1 MPESRHLLLQD
12 TALRYFHE
20 VAQCGSLTEASARL
34 HVAASAIS
42 RQIAALEARLG
53 TPLFE
58 RHPRGMVLNAA
69 GEILADHARR
79 AGLDAERALDEIK
92 ALQGLRSG
100 KVRIAS
106 SDAFAS
112 EFLPRLC
119 AAFQREHS
127 GIVFEVTVLP
137 THEVSGAVRTGMAD
151 IGLCFSRAPEPGI
164 AVACRVAAPVLALVA
179 SSHELAHGRSVSL
192 ARLVRYPLALTPPS
206 TAVRQLLDA
215 ACSRQGLM
223 LAPALESNHG
233 KTLLNFAAQG
243 AAVAVASEIAARDMV
258 ATGALVAVPLSDRGM
273 DLRDIEVQTLAGR
286 TLPHAAQSFLEL
298 LQLRLPAAW

>member
-1 MPESRHLLLQD
+1 MPDTRHLLLQD

-42 RQIAALEARLG
+42 RQIAALEGLLG

-69 GEILADHARR
+69 GEILADHVRR
-79 AGLDAERALDEIK
+79 AGLDAERALGEIE

-100 KVRIAS
+100 RVRIAS
-106 SDAFAS
+106 SDAFAN

-119 AAFQREHS
+119 AAFQREHA
-127 GIVFEVTVLP
+127 GIVFEVMVLP
-137 THEVSGAVRTGMAD
+137 TPAVPEAVRSGTAD
-151 IGLCFSRAPEPGI
+151 IGLCFSRAPEKGI
-164 AVACRVAAPVLALVA
+164 AVACRVAAPLVALVA
-179 SSHELAHGRSVSL
+179 PGHALAQARRLSL
-192 ARLVRYPLALTPPS
+192 AQLVRHPLALTPAD

-223 LAPALESNHG
+223 LMPVMESNHG

-243 AAVAVASEIAARDMV
+243 AAVAVASEIAARHMV
-258 ATGALVAVPLSDRGM
+258 ATGALVAVALSDRGM

-286 TLPHAAQSFLEL
+286 TLPHAAQSFLEM
-298 LQLRLPAAW
+298 LQLRLPTSW

>member
-179 SSHELAHGRSVSL
+179 SSHELAHERSVSL
-192 ARLVRYPLALTPPS
+192 ARLVRYPLAL
-206 TAVRQLLDA
+206 RH
-215 ACSRQGLM
+215 
-223 LAPALESNHG
+223 PALPC
-233 KTLLNFAAQG
+233 
-243 AAVAVASEIAARDMV
+243 ASCWMPPAAARD
-258 ATGALVAVPLSDRGM
+258 
-273 DLRDIEVQTLAGR
+273 
-286 TLPHAAQSFLEL
+286 
-298 LQLRLPAAW
+298 

>member
-1 MPESRHLLLQD
+1 
-12 TALRYFHE
+12 
-20 VAQCGSLTEASARL
+20 
-34 HVAASAIS
+34 
-42 RQIAALEARLG
+42 
-53 TPLFE
+53 
-58 RHPRGMVLNAA
+58 
-69 GEILADHARR
+69 
-79 AGLDAERALDEIK
+79 
-92 ALQGLRSG
+92 LQGLRSG

-137 THEVSGAVRTGMAD
+137 PEVSGAVRTGMAD

-179 SSHELAHGRSVSL
+179 SGHELAQGAAWHWPGRR
-192 ARLVRYPLALTPPS
+192 ATRWHCRPS

-215 ACSRQGLM
+215 ACSRQGPM

-258 ATGALVAVPLSDRGM
+258 ATGALVAVALSDRGM

-286 TLPHAAQSFLEL
+286 TLPHAAQSFWL